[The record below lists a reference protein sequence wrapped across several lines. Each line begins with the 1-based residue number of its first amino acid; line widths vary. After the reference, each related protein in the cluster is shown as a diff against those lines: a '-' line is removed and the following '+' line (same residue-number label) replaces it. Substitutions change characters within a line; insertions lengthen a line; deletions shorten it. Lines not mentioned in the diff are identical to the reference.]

1 MVIADGPRRRRDR
14 GVGRR
19 HRARRRWRRSAASP
33 AAPSA
38 GRRRSC
44 RCSTSCARSLESLP
58 GDRPR
63 VLVVDDLDAL
73 EDAAAQRLLGAHPAI
88 RPRCGSSP
96 RSRSR
101 NISGFSMDPL
111 LNEVRKA
118 RRALY
123 LQPDDPVE
131 LFQTIGV
138 RPPIRP
144 GTPMPPG
151 RGVLVD
157 RSPPD
162 ADPGRVARTTGRRR
176 HPTPSSGSERPRSVT
191 SHRVPAHR

>member
-1 MVIADGPRRRRDR
+1 M
-14 GVGRR
+14 
-19 HRARRRWRRSAASP
+19 
-33 AAPSA
+33 
-38 GRRRSC
+38 
-44 RCSTSCARSLESLP
+44 
-58 GDRPR
+58 
-63 VLVVDDLDAL
+63 
-73 EDAAAQRLLGAHPAI
+73 
-88 RPRCGSSP
+88 
-96 RSRSR
+96 R

-151 RGVLVD
+151 RGVLVID
-157 RSPPD
+157 RRPTLIQV
-162 ADPGRVARTTGRRR
+162 GVA
-176 HPTPSSGSERPRSVT
+176 HHRPVAAPEPE
-191 SHRVPAHR
+191 HRV